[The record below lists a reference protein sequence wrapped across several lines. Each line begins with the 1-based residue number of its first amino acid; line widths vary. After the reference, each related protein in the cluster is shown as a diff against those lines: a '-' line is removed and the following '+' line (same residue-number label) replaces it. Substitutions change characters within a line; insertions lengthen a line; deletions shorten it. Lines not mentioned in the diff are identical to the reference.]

1 MFNWTR
7 LMATVVLALM
17 GVSMSVAEIYTLDR
31 ARELY
36 NEGLY
41 EEAAPTFAK
50 ELKRKSNDG
59 NLNFCYGVC
68 LYETGSCEEAV
79 KYLEKATSRKVD
91 EGYLYLGR
99 TYTAMWKFDEAV
111 VAYEEYITLLEDDEK
126 EPDAEVEREY
136 ATAKIGERM
145 MRGVEQVQ
153 IIDSIAVDSASFF
166 EAYRLSPES
175 GRLLSPQQMPKIMQD
190 DTISLAYLPQRGDV
204 LYMGYCVNGN
214 YDLYQSHTLIDKT
227 WSEPQ
232 SLSETL
238 NNADNQSYPF
248 LLSDGL
254 TLYYAQDGESSLG
267 GYDIYITMYN
277 AERED
282 YMLPQNVGMPFNSP
296 DNDYM
301 MAIDE
306 TLGVGWWVTDRN
318 HIPGKLTIYIYLL
331 NDTKQVYRD
340 VEESRLISLARIDSI
355 SATWEEGA
363 DYSQW
368 LDAIANVEVAETTEI
383 DREFYFVVC
392 NGMIYT
398 HFKDFKSPEA
408 LQFFNQ
414 ARTAQRHED
423 EMRNEL
429 DDLRKR
435 YEVGNGQTR
444 ALLTERILQLEA
456 EMLEDAESAEVY
468 ENRAREAELLHLNL
482 LTY

>member
-1 MFNWTR
+1 MFNWTK
-7 LMATVVLALM
+7 LATVIVVAL
-17 GVSMSVAEIYTLDR
+17 VSVNYSWAETYTLDR
-31 ARELY
+31 AKELF

-59 NLNFCYGVC
+59 NLNFYYGVC

-91 EGYLYLGR
+91 VAYLYLGK
-99 TYTAMWKFDEAV
+99 THAAMWQFAEAV
-111 VAYEEYITLLEDDEK
+111 EAYEEYVTLLEEDEK
-126 EPDAEVEREY
+126 EVASEVSQEY
-136 ATAKIGERM
+136 ASAKLGERM
-145 MRGVEQVQ
+145 LRGVEIAQ
-153 IIDSIAVDSASFF
+153 IIDSIAVDSLSFF
-166 EAYRLSPES
+166 ESYRLSPES
-175 GRLLSPQQMPKIMQD
+175 GRLLSHQQLPKILQD
-190 DTISLAYLPQRGDV
+190 DTISLAYLPQRGDI
-204 LYMGYCVNGN
+204 LYMGYCVDGN
-214 YDLYQSHTLIDKT
+214 YDLYQSHTLVDKT

-232 SLSETL
+232 SISESL

-254 TLYYAQDGESSLG
+254 TLYYAQDGENSLG
-267 GYDIYITMYN
+267 GYDIFVTMYN

-306 TLGVGWWVTDRN
+306 TLGVGWFVTDRN

-355 SATWEEGA
+355 SATWAEGA
-363 DYSQW
+363 DYSLW
-368 LDAIANVEVAETTEI
+368 LDAIANVEVVETTEI
-383 DREFYFVVC
+383 DREFYFVLC

-398 HFKDFKSPEA
+398 QSEDFKSPDA

-414 ARTAQRHED
+414 ARTAQRHEKALRD
-423 EMRNEL
+423 EL
-429 DDLRKR
+429 ADLRKR
-435 YEVGNGQTR
+435 YELGNAQTR
-444 ALLTERILQLEA
+444 ALLTERILQIEA
-456 EMLEDAESAEVY
+456 EMLDDSESAEVY
-468 ENRAREAELLHLNL
+468 ENRAREAELLYLEIV
-482 LTY
+482 TY